1 MNTRCGYKV
10 IKFLVLTAATTA
22 ASASVARLDDVRHL
36 CHDGVVAVVAD
47 VRRDLHPVTLPVL
60 LADQVNL
67 DTLQISSKIIQ
78 YFFLT
83 EVQLSS
89 ATTVST
95 STSTG

>member
-1 MNTRCGYKV
+1 MD
-10 IKFLVLTAATTA
+10 IKLLILTAT
-22 ASASVARLDDVRHL
+22 ASAAAVAGLDDVRHL

-47 VRRDLHPVTLPVL
+47 MGADLHPVTPPVL

-67 DTLQISSKIIQ
+67 DTLHISSNIFRHSII
-78 YFFLT
+78 T